1 MRPHERIVCA
11 VDFSAISDAASERA
25 AALARQT
32 GAQLIFLHVVQYF
45 PEDRS
50 NDVIE
55 PESVDPAEYQKSE
68 AHRRMNEL
76 ANRLACTDAKQIVLF
91 TTRSAWHEIV
101 RFAEQ
106 SNANLIV
113 MGSHGHHGIAAIL
126 GSSANGVVN
135 RAPCDVLVI
144 RPRL

>member
-1 MRPHERIVCA
+1 MQPHERIVCA
-11 VDFSAISDAASERA
+11 VDFSAISDAASARA
-25 AALARQT
+25 TALARQI

-68 AHRRMNEL
+68 ARRKMAEL
-76 ANRLACTDAKQIVLF
+76 ARRLGCPEAKREVLF
-91 TTRSAWHEIV
+91 TAGSAWHEIV
-101 RFAEQ
+101 SFAEQ
-106 SNANLIV
+106 SHADLIV
-113 MGSHGHHGIAAIL
+113 LGSHGHHGIAAIL

-135 RAPCDVLVI
+135 RAPCDVLVV
-144 RPRL
+144 RPRP

>member
-11 VDFSAISDAASERA
+11 VDFSAISDAASKRA

-32 GAQLIFLHVVQYF
+32 GAQLIFLHIVQYF

-55 PESVDPAEYQKSE
+55 PESVDPAEFQKSE
-68 AHRRMNEL
+68 AHRKMNDL
-76 ANRLACTDAKQIVLF
+76 ANRLGCTDAKRTVLF

-106 SNANLIV
+106 SNVDLIV
-113 MGSHGHHGIAAIL
+113 LGSHGHHGIGAIL